1 MIEYANERVTKCL
14 KQYDML
20 LKSLK
25 YIPSNEEKTA
35 IYYQMTKITEQ
46 ILSLT
51 NEIYIGQYNKLQNKK
66 TFLMEEE
73 KNKLLELIS
82 LINER
87 KAYMA
92 NQIRSNREITA
103 LDIEMPSILGEDMLE
118 EYKKKV
124 KVIEKYNNN
133 VKNHAILV
141 EEIKE
146 LSDKIEKAKTK
157 IENNKY
163 LNIQLENKMKKILA
177 SAFEKLNLQELKERI
192 KEIDLA
198 YTELGYSLEK
208 AKENAKLARKSSAED
223 IIIECDNMLSSITL
237 EYERYKEK
245 KLILKLMDMYQNE
258 THNYEELL
266 AKREI
271 VNNILS
277 NIVSSELYQMVG
289 PELNKQYNTI
299 KLERQDEITLESLM
313 EEKNNKN
320 KLLFQ
325 IEEENSS
332 EEFASVLKELLLN
345 EKKHQ
350 QQLLEEKKKKEEEQR
365 RRELLE
371 EEKKRQEKLK
381 QQKLLE
387 EERNKEIEKRT
398 KELLEE
404 KQKSILSP
412 KEDLKV
418 GKKDIHPHTMP
429 TSPKIEQK
437 PKQMPNR
444 STTRITPSRM
454 ELREEKHEVINE
466 KDERTNYSK
475 IPVIKNNNLNN
486 QIVET
491 KRVDIPEMK
500 KNNLENQTFT
510 PYSSYKEKTEDK
522 EENLFPDIPV
532 AREKDFD
539 KFFDD
544 EELKDLNN
552 FMETD
557 DKKSWF

>member
-1 MIEYANERVTKCL
+1 MIEYANERVTKSL

-51 NEIYIGQYNKLQNKK
+51 NEIYEKQYNKLQNKK
-66 TFLMEEE
+66 TLLMEEE
-73 KNKLLELIS
+73 KNKLLGIIS

-87 KAYMA
+87 KAYIN
-92 NQIRSNREITA
+92 NQIQSNREITA
-103 LDIEMPSILGEDMLE
+103 LDIEMPPILGEDKIE
-118 EYKKKV
+118 EFKKKV
-124 KVIEKYNNN
+124 KIIEKYNSNL
-133 VKNHAILV
+133 KTHASLV
-141 EEIKE
+141 EEIEE
-146 LSDKIEKAKTK
+146 LNDKIDKAKSK
-157 IENNKY
+157 IEGNKY
-163 LNIQLENKMKKILA
+163 LNVQLENKMKKLLSA
-177 SAFEKLNLQELKERI
+177 AFEKLNLHELKERI

-258 THNYEELL
+258 VHNYDELL

-271 VNNILS
+271 INNILT
-277 NIVSSELYQMVG
+277 NIVSSELYQLVG
-289 PELNKQYNTI
+289 SELNKQYNTI
-299 KLERQDEITLESLM
+299 KLEKQDVITLESLK
-313 EEKNNKN
+313 EEKDSKN
-320 KLLFQ
+320 RLLFN

-332 EEFASVLKELLLN
+332 EEFETVLKELLQN
-345 EKKHQ
+345 EKRHRQ
-350 QQLLEEKKKKEEEQR
+350 LLLEEKKRKEEEKR
-365 RRELLE
+365 RQEELE
-371 EEKKRQEKLK
+371 EEKRRQEKLK

-398 KELLEE
+398 RQLLEE

-412 KEDLKV
+412 KDDFKNI
-418 GKKDIHPHTMP
+418 KKEVRASTMP
-429 TSPKIEQK
+429 TTSKTETKTRQV
-437 PKQMPNR
+437 PN
-444 STTRITPSRM
+444 TNANRITSSRM
-454 ELREEKHEVINE
+454 ETRTREQESTIKPNNL
-466 KDERTNYSK
+466 DSFSK

-486 QIVET
+486 QMVET
-491 KRVDIPEMK
+491 KKVDIPTIKSPINEPVSPRKEQTNK
-500 KNNLENQTFT
+500 KE
-510 PYSSYKEKTEDK
+510 P
-522 EENLFPDIPV
+522 LFPDIPLK
-532 AREKDFD
+532 ETTND

-552 FMETD
+552 YMESD

>member
-1 MIEYANERVTKCL
+1 MIEYANERVTKSL

-46 ILSLT
+46 IISLT
-51 NEIYIGQYNKLQNKK
+51 NEIYEGQYNKLQSKK

-73 KNKLLELIS
+73 KNKLLGIIS

-87 KAYMA
+87 KAYIN
-92 NQIRSNREITA
+92 NQIQSNREVTA
-103 LDIEMPSILGEDMLE
+103 LDIETPIILGEDQIE
-118 EYKKKV
+118 GFKRKV
-124 KVIEKYNNN
+124 NIIEKYNSNL
-133 VKNHAILV
+133 KMHASLI
-141 EEIKE
+141 EEIEE
-146 LSDKIEKAKTK
+146 LNEKIEKAKTK
-157 IENNKY
+157 IEGNKY
-163 LNIQLENKMKKILA
+163 LNVQLENKLKKILSA
-177 SAFEKLNLQELKERI
+177 AFEKLNLYELKERI

-258 THNYEELL
+258 VHNYDELL

-271 VNNILS
+271 INNILS

-289 PELNKQYNTI
+289 SELNKQYNTI
-299 KLERQDEITLESLM
+299 KLERQDVITLESLKD
-313 EEKNNKN
+313 EKDSKN
-320 KLLFQ
+320 KMLFN

-332 EEFASVLKELLLN
+332 EEFESVLQELLEN
-345 EKKHQ
+345 EKRHRQ
-350 QQLLEEKKKKEEEQR
+350 LLLEEKKRKEEEKRRQEQLEEEQR
-365 RRELLE
+365 RL
-371 EEKKRQEKLK
+371 EKLK

-398 KELLEE
+398 KQLLEE

-412 KEDLKV
+412 KDDFKNI
-418 GKKDIHPHTMP
+418 KKEVRASTMP
-429 TSPKIEQK
+429 QTPKKEVA
-437 PKQMPNR
+437 PRQMPST
-444 STTRITPSRM
+444 STTKITPSRM
-454 ELREEKHEVINE
+454 DARTTEREIN
-466 KDERTNYSK
+466 KPNNLDSFSK

-486 QIVET
+486 QMVET
-491 KRVDIPEMK
+491 KKVDIPTIK
-500 KNNLENQTFT
+500 SPINKVVSTV
-510 PYSSYKEKTEDK
+510 KEQK
-522 EENLFPDIPV
+522 EQEPLFPDIPLTPT
-532 AREKDFD
+532 ANDS
-539 KFFDD
+539 FFDD
-544 EELKDLNN
+544 DELKDLNN
-552 FMETD
+552 FMESD
-557 DKKSWF
+557 NKKSWF